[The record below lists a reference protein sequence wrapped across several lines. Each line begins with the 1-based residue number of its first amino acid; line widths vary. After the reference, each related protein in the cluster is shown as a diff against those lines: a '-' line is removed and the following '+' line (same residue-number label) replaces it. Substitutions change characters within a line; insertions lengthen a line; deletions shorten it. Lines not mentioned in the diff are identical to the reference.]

1 MARAAGTMNTL
12 KRMVLAGALVS
23 LLVNATEPR
32 NSIAQ
37 SPRKPAETQFLKVAD
52 QGSIPPSEQAS
63 PVIEASLRESQ
74 QDFLTWGFG
83 LFLHFNLATFVG
95 VDWATGYED
104 PALFKPSRLDC
115 AQWADAAKAAGMK
128 YGVLTVKHTEGYAL
142 WDTALTAHDITAFKN
157 FRAGKGDLVRE
168 FIHAFRA
175 RGLKVGLYYCFPG
188 DYSNGK
194 LMPGQ
199 SDLHGL
205 PPEAAGDYVDFIKK
219 QLKELLT
226 NYGPIDLLWIDQYSN
241 KYTGARWPEVRAWIK
256 SLQPRCLVLGNNAH
270 SFKDTDILSYELP
283 WRPELPPANNTAPA
297 EVCDTIYRGSQWF
310 WGKNTRPDSLQSAP
324 DIVRKLRCCNARHAN
339 YLLNVPPDRDGLI
352 SGPHLERLREVGQLL
367 QEQ

>member
-1 MARAAGTMNTL
+1 MNTL
-12 KRMVLAGALVS
+12 KRLLLASTLLS
-23 LLVNATEPR
+23 LPLNAAEPR
-32 NSIAQ
+32 TAVTLWS
-37 SPRKPAETQFLKVAD
+37 RKSGETEFSKVAD
-52 QGSIPPSEQAS
+52 QGSIPPPGQAS
-63 PVIEASLRESQ
+63 PAAEATLRELQ
-74 QDFLTWGFG
+74 QNFLTWRFG
-83 LFLHFNLATFVG
+83 LFLHFNLATFAD

-115 AQWADAAKAAGMK
+115 AQWADAAKAVGMK

-142 WDTALTAHDITAFKN
+142 WDSAPTTHDITAFKN

-168 FIHAFRA
+168 FVEAFRA

-194 LMPGQ
+194 LAPGQ

-205 PPEAAGDYVDFIKK
+205 PPEAAGDYVDFIKR

-256 SLQPRCLVLGNNAH
+256 TLQPRCLVLGNNAH

-283 WRPELPPANNTAPA
+283 WRPELPPASNSAPA
-297 EVCDTIYRGSQWF
+297 EVCDTIYRGSRWF
-310 WGKNTRPDSLQSAP
+310 WSKNTRPDSLQSAQ

-352 SGPHLERLREVGQLL
+352 SGALLERLREVGRLL
-367 QEQ
+367 QAQ